1 MFTVNIAYEVNN
13 NAEILS
19 KTIMKLKIPRP
30 ELEIIMN
37 LEYLLFK
44 TYADNDFTKFVPT
57 ILKYFYD
64 ANLLTEEILIQWGQG
79 KLEVT
84 DHILYDE

>member
-1 MFTVNIAYEVNN
+1 
-13 NAEILS
+13 
-19 KTIMKLKIPRP
+19 MKLKIPRP

-37 LEYLLFK
+37 LEYILFK
-44 TYADNDFTKFVPT
+44 TFAETDFTKFVPT

-79 KLEVT
+79 KLEVA
-84 DHILYDE
+84 DHILYEESLMKKFIEAAAPLISWLSY